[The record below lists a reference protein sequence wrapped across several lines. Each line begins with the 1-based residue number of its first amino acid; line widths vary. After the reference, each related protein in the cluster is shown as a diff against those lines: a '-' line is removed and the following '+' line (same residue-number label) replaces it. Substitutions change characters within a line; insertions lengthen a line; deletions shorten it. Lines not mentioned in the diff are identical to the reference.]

1 LNKKYSYPTFPYKN
15 ITFQN
20 KPFMVPSLSFVASSF
35 HKFNATVFSSALPEP
50 KFTLTKA
57 RTFQGKL
64 VYRRKNTLGGEKCY
78 DFEIRVST
86 LFDLGLQEW
95 EDVVIHE
102 MIHLYIAFS
111 GLCDSSSHGPVF
123 RKIMADVNRRYGRNI
138 TVSGHATDEQRGADR
153 QVRAHYLCVAKFS
166 DGCLAVAP
174 VAKSRIFELWDA
186 FGCFPGLASM
196 KWIGSVDPWFNRFP
210 RVMKPKLYATSE
222 EELRPHLKGGV
233 LLERADRV
241 IRPVSRRCYPDE
253 LLP

>member
-1 LNKKYSYPTFPYKN
+1 
-15 ITFQN
+15 
-20 KPFMVPSLSFVASSF
+20 MVPSLSFIASSF
-35 HKFNATVFSSALPEP
+35 QKFNSLVFGDSLPVP
-50 KFTLTKA
+50 KFTLTRA

-64 VYRRKNTLGGEKCY
+64 VYRRKNTFAGVKCY

-86 LFDLGLQEW
+86 LFDLDLREW

-102 MIHLYIAFS
+102 MIHLHVASS
-111 GLCDSSSHGPVF
+111 GLRDSSSHGPVF
-123 RKIMADVNRRYGRNI
+123 RKIMADINRRHGRNI
-138 TVSGHATDEQRGADR
+138 TVSGHATDEQRNADR

-166 DGCLAVAP
+166 DGRFALAP

-186 FGCFPGLASM
+186 FYGFPALVSM

-222 EELRPHLKGGV
+222 AELKPHLKGGV
-233 LLERADRV
+233 LLERDGGV
-241 IRPVSRRCYPDE
+241 VRPVSRRCYPDE